1 MSDKKK
7 LDFKEIIFQLWI
19 NRKCLI
25 WWCTGTTVFGIIIA
39 FSTPKTYTV
48 TATFAPEQT
57 SMSGLSN
64 IASMVGLNLGDGEV
78 IDAID
83 PSMFPMI
90 SESLPFLQKLAK
102 AQVRTSTDTTLMTF
116 EKYLKDVEKTPWY
129 VYVKNVP
136 NILMA
141 QLSQKQIIPSQNGGA
156 ETPSP
161 YFIVGKKEMRSLIA
175 IAKNIVVSQNM
186 KTMVITVS
194 ATFQDP
200 MATTMMTSA
209 IIQELQN
216 ALIEYKTKKAQADLD
231 DLKVLEK
238 ERRNEYTIKQKE
250 YADFVGKNR
259 KSTNEIINVEKDRL
273 DAEMTLAY
281 QALQQVSTQ
290 RYLAEA
296 TLLEKK
302 PCYAIINP
310 PTFPLL
316 PDGNRKIIIIMW
328 LLLGLGISSFWILYG
343 KTIYKRCKNLCSQL
357 KEK

>member
-1 MSDKKK
+1 MYNMSEKNKSIK
-7 LDFKEIIFQLWI
+7 GIIIQLWT

-25 WWCTGTTVFGIIIA
+25 WWCVCTTVFGIIIA
-39 FSTPKTYTV
+39 LSTPKTYTV

-129 VYVKNVP
+129 VYVKLAP
-136 NILMA
+136 
-141 QLSQKQIIPSQNGGA
+141 QKLINKFSKKRPIPSQNCDDD
-156 ETPSP
+156 TTSP
-161 YFIVGKKEMRSLIA
+161 YLIVGKKEMKTLVTISD
-175 IAKNIVVSQNM
+175 NILVSQNM

-200 MATTMMTSA
+200 LATTMITSS

-238 ERRNEYTIKQKE
+238 ERRDEYAIKQKE

-281 QALQQVSTQ
+281 QALQQVSTK

-302 PCYAIINP
+302 PCYAIIAP
-310 PTFPLL
+310 PTYPLL
-316 PDGNRKIIIIMW
+316 PNGSRKIIVIAWFMLGGIIST
-328 LLLGLGISSFWILYG
+328 GWIMYG
-343 KTIYKRCKNLCSQL
+343 KNKWNNIKFFL
-357 KEK
+357 KHLK